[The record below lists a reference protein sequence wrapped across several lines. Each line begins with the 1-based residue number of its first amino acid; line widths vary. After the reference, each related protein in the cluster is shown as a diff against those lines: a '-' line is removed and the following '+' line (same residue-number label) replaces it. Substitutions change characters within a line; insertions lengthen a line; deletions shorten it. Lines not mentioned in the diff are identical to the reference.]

1 MGTEDQTPVPTR
13 SAPAPRAPTT
23 PAMPAGKD
31 TVENWARAKGML
43 HEFSE
48 GELDATRA
56 KKYPKAKKPLVH
68 NKAHAPFRAAKA
80 SLQWPVG
87 MEVTEDEFDKA
98 IALNGGP
105 PVKDVTPHI
114 YR

>member
-1 MGTEDQTPVPTR
+1 METE
-13 SAPAPRAPTT
+13 SKIASSSPAPG
-23 PAMPAGKD
+23 MPAGKD

-43 HEFSE
+43 AEFTE

-56 KKYPKAKKPLVH
+56 KKYPKAKKPLIH
-68 NKAHAPFRAAKA
+68 NKSHAPYKAAKA
-80 SLQWPVG
+80 SLKWPIG
-87 MEVTEDEFDKA
+87 MEVTEVEFDAA

-105 PVKDVTPHI
+105 AVKDVTPHI